1 MYLLVMVARLRISE
15 ALLNKL
21 DIQVTM
27 WCFPIFLIHTLHSER
42 PSPFGEALDCSLEVD
57 SQ

>member
-1 MYLLVMVARLRISE
+1 MAARLRISE

-27 WCFPIFLIHTLHSER
+27 WCFPIILIPTLHFER
-42 PSPFGEALDCSLEVD
+42 PSPSGEALDCSLEVD

>member
-1 MYLLVMVARLRISE
+1 MNSLVMAVLLRISE
-15 ALLNKL
+15 APLNKL

-27 WCFPIFLIHTLHSER
+27 WCFPIILVLTLHFER